1 MEFDQVLSQRK
12 MVRRYR
18 DAPVDLRTVRRIAA
32 AGERAPA
39 AGGTGGRRLEVVT
52 DPGLRR
58 EIARRAG
65 EDGYVEKGYEPWL
78 SRAPAHIIPCVSP
91 AAYVD
96 RYRLPDKSE
105 SALAGL
111 AEGEWPVP
119 YWWVDIGAAL
129 QNLLLAAVDE
139 GLVAGFLG
147 AHAVPGLGGL
157 LRLPADFRP
166 IGVVTVGFPAP
177 ADRHNPP
184 QHTPQPA
191 PAPVP
196 TISP

>member
-1 MEFDQVLSQRK
+1 MEFHQVLSRRR

-18 DAPVDLRTVRRIAA
+18 DAPVDPRAVRRIAA

-65 EDGYVEKGYEPWL
+65 EDGYVEKGYQPWL

-105 SALAGL
+105 SLLAGL

-119 YWWVDIGAAL
+119 FWWVDIGAAL

-139 GLVAGFLG
+139 GLAAGFLG
-147 AHAVPGLGGL
+147 AHAVPGLAGL

-177 ADRHNPP
+177 ADRPKR
-184 QHTPQPA
+184 PQPA

>member
-1 MEFDQVLSQRK
+1 MEFHQVLSRRR

-18 DAPVDLRTVRRIAA
+18 EAPVDRRAVRRIAA

-39 AGGTGGRRLEVVT
+39 AGGTAGRRLEVVT
-52 DPGLRR
+52 DPGRRR

-65 EDGYVEKGYEPWL
+65 EEDFAKKGYEPWL

-96 RYRLPDKSE
+96 RYRLPDKAGS
-105 SALAGL
+105 SLAGL
-111 AEGEWPVP
+111 AEVEWPVP

-139 GLVAGFLG
+139 GLAAGFLG
-147 AHAVPGLGGL
+147 AHAVPGLAGL

-166 IGVVTVGFPAP
+166 IGVVTVGVPAP
-177 ADRHNPP
+177 A
-184 QHTPQPA
+184 HTPDP
-191 PAPVP
+191 
-196 TISP
+196 

>member
-1 MEFDQVLSQRK
+1 MEFHQVLSRRR

-18 DAPVDLRTVRRIAA
+18 DAPVDLRAVQRIAE

-65 EDGYVEKGYEPWL
+65 EDGYVEKGYQPWL

-91 AAYVD
+91 AAYVN

-105 SALAGL
+105 SLLAGL

-119 YWWVDIGAAL
+119 FWWVDIGAAL

-139 GLVAGFLG
+139 GLAAGFLG
-147 AHAVPGLGGL
+147 AHAVPGLAGL

-177 ADRHNPP
+177 ADRPKR
-184 QHTPQPA
+184 PQPA

>member
-1 MEFDQVLSQRK
+1 MEFHQVLSRRR

-18 DAPVDLRTVRRIAA
+18 DAPVDPRAVRRIAA

-65 EDGYVEKGYEPWL
+65 EDGYVEKGYQPWL

-91 AAYVD
+91 AAYVN

-105 SALAGL
+105 SLLAGL

-119 YWWVDIGAAL
+119 FWWVDIGAAL

-139 GLVAGFLG
+139 GLAAGFLG
-147 AHAVPGLGGL
+147 AHAVPGLAGL

-177 ADRHNPP
+177 ADRPKR
-184 QHTPQPA
+184 PQPA

>member
-1 MEFDQVLSQRK
+1 MEFHQVLSRRR

-18 DAPVDLRTVRRIAA
+18 DAPVDPRAVRRIAA

-65 EDGYVEKGYEPWL
+65 EDGYVEKGYQPWL

-91 AAYVD
+91 AAYVN

-105 SALAGL
+105 SLLAGL

-119 YWWVDIGAAL
+119 FWWVDIGAAL

-139 GLVAGFLG
+139 GLAAGFLG

-177 ADRHNPP
+177 ADRPKR
-184 QHTPQPA
+184 PQPA